1 MIMAIHSHRVELCIV
16 ECRESLY
23 SLKTMITLLLL
34 LLLASNIPF
43 SFGQKVSV
51 DYDKFMVH
59 MRNNRKKTL
68 LENKWLFSLRLVSE
82 TDFFLVSHANAL
94 HFFGLVFMVLLVLWL
109 LLLLLRVSYW
119 SAICIVI
126 LQYPWNRVHSAHDST
141 CRQIDFYNNNKPA
154 GKEKKISACNTI
166 DFLSNSFLL
175 HSSKSR
181 NHVH

>member
-1 MIMAIHSHRVELCIV
+1 MFASELRDFWTATIITNNDHGHSHRVELCIV

-68 LENKWLFSLRLVSE
+68 LENK
-82 TDFFLVSHANAL
+82 
-94 HFFGLVFMVLLVLWL
+94 
-109 LLLLLRVSYW
+109 
-119 SAICIVI
+119 
-126 LQYPWNRVHSAHDST
+126 
-141 CRQIDFYNNNKPA
+141 
-154 GKEKKISACNTI
+154 
-166 DFLSNSFLL
+166 
-175 HSSKSR
+175 
-181 NHVH
+181 